1 MKGSYSVED
10 VQVFLT
16 TTDRSTGE
24 VTQHV
29 EIIDFADNL
38 IAESN
43 NNLEALDFDEI
54 LRKNGIGS
62 LYGMTRKWGETDS
75 EFKQRILDTKKEL
88 K

>member
-1 MKGSYSVED
+1 MKGSYSAED

-16 TTDRSTGE
+16 IKDRNTSE
-24 VTQHV
+24 VTRHA
-29 EIIDFADNL
+29 EIIGFADNL

-62 LYGMTRKWGETDS
+62 LYEVVRKMGETDA
-75 EFKQRILDTKKEL
+75 EFKQRILDTQEEL